1 MTDQHHSTKDPR
13 CRWAV
18 FYLLSGLMESLA
30 PLGVGLKLV
39 PPRFWLAMAVYLTGL
54 ITQTNV
60 TVTAIA
66 TTVGLVSHDG
76 LSRLLAGLGWTLSH
90 GACLAVRLV
99 QALGGEGYL
108 VLDDVLIPKPFA
120 RVIALCG
127 WDYDHSLKR
136 HVFGQRLVFVV
147 WSNGSLVLPLL
158 FAFWQKGPEPARL
171 LPACRAR
178 GAGRQR
184 GQARPRRRRRR
195 RVGRPRKRGR
205 PITDHSAQ
213 GRRRRALKRA
223 RLTAQKRRRVRLP
236 NGVHYRTKNEL
247 ARALV
252 WTVVRH
258 GLPAAPAA
266 QAGLPTAAQAG
277 LPTAAQAGLR
287 GRFILFDNWYF
298 SRQNI
303 ALFQRLE
310 LHWVT
315 RVKGNAKVW
324 LDGRCL
330 TVQQVAALVTKANY
344 HYYRALGVRWRSFEV
359 YWEGRRL
366 KLTVIKDDRGP
377 EGGRTKYLLTDDRSL
392 TNQQHVRWYRKR
404 WVIEVFFRDAK
415 QEVGLAGG
423 EARTPPAVI
432 SHVVLVCVAYTFLQ
446 LLKPVAAARRPS
458 VRASKDAR
466 APLVMVVTLEGHRQV
481 ARPDSTGQFHVLS
494 LDHLW
499 HPVRT
504 RLPGL
509 PCHKKPVFP

>member
-18 FYLLSGLMESLA
+18 FYLLSGVMESLA
-30 PLGVGLKLV
+30 PLGAGLKLV
-39 PPRFWLAMAVYLTGL
+39 PPRFGLAMAVYLTGL

-66 TTVGLVSHDG
+66 ASVGLVSHDG
-76 LSRLLAGLGWTLSH
+76 LSRLLQGLGWTLSQ

-99 QALGGEGYL
+99 QALGGDGYL

-147 WSNGSLVLPLL
+147 WSNGWLVIPLL
-158 FAFWQKGPEPARL
+158 FAFWQKGPEP
-171 LPACRAR
+171 
-178 GAGRQR
+178 
-184 GQARPRRRRRR
+184 ARPRRRRRR

-236 NGVHYRTKNEL
+236 GGVHYRTKNEL

-258 GLPAAPAA
+258 GL
-266 QAGLPTAAQAG
+266 
-277 LPTAAQAGLR
+277 R
-287 GRFILFDNWYF
+287 VRFILFDNWYF

-303 ALFQRLE
+303 ALFERLE

-344 HYYRALGVRWRSFEV
+344 HYYRALGVRLRSFEV
-359 YWEGRRL
+359 YWEGRLL

-415 QEVGLAGG
+415 QEVGLAGC

-446 LLKPVAAARRPS
+446 LLKPLAADRRPS
-458 VRASKDAR
+458 VRASKDAL

-481 ARPDSTGQFHVLS
+481 ARPDSSGQFHVLS

-509 PCHKKPVFP
+509 PCPEKPVFP